1 MNQEVLIPGS
11 VLASPEPGKQHVRY
25 PFLTLSYKVLSTRRG
40 GSREL
45 KEKEKPAIFFV
56 DDGAFD

>member
-1 MNQEVLIPGS
+1 
-11 VLASPEPGKQHVRY
+11 
-25 PFLTLSYKVLSTRRG
+25 VLSTRRG

-56 DDGAFD
+56 VDGAFD